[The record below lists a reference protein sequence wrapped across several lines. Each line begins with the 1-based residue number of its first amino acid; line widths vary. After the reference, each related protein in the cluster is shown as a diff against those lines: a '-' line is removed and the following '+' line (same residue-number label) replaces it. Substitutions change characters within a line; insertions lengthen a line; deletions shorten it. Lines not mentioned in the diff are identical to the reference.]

1 MTGKQQSPRLGF
13 AGTPTFAATILEAL
27 IQADR
32 APVIVLTQPDR
43 PFGRGRRLKPS
54 AVKIVAER
62 EGIEICQPT
71 NLRGVSVADYALD
84 ALIVAAYGLLLPP
97 ALLAEPRYGA
107 INVHASLLPR
117 WRGAAPVERAMLAGD
132 QTSGVAI
139 MAMDEGLDTGPVYL
153 SRSLPIDPA
162 WTGGDL
168 TQALAQLGAQVLLE
182 CLQGLAD
189 AQPTA
194 QDEAGATYAAKLT
207 SADARV
213 DWTCS
218 AEAIARRIR
227 ALTPR
232 LPAYAVLTDTRVR
245 LLRAEVAAGTGA
257 ADAAPGTIIQA
268 DKHGITIATGNGHLL
283 LQRLQLNRGKGQP
296 LAAAAAVNGYPN
308 LLCRGARFDAD
319 PG

>member
-1 MTGKQQSPRLGF
+1 M
-13 AGTPTFAATILEAL
+13 FAATILEAL
-27 IQADR
+27 IQAEQ

-62 EGIEICQPT
+62 EGIEICQPP

-153 SRSLPIDPA
+153 TRPLPIDPA

-168 TQALAQLGAQVLLE
+168 TQALAQLGAQALLE

-189 AQPTA
+189 ARPTA

-218 AEAIARRIR
+218 AEAIARQIR

-245 LLRAEVAAGTGA
+245 LLRAEVAAGNSA
-257 ADAAPGTIIQA
+257 ADAAPGTIVQA